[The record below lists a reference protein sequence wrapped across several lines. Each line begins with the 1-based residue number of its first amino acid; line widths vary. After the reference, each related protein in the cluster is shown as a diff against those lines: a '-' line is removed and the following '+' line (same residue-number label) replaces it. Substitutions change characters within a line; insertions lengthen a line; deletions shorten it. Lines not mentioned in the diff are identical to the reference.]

1 MGMRNLVRSKFVV
14 FLVVYFALFWPI
26 YAENATNNTHGN
38 NTLFSRRKNLT
49 KIEHESCEWRDIRPT
64 YSVVAA
70 VISAFLILD
79 GGILFTVGKFKRERY
94 ICLA

>member
-1 MGMRNLVRSKFVV
+1 MGKRNLFVSNFAV
-14 FLVVYFALFWPI
+14 FLVVYSALFWPI
-26 YAENATNNTHGN
+26 YAENGTNNTDGN

-64 YSVVAA
+64 YSIVAA

-79 GGILFTVGKFKRERY
+79 GGVLCTVGEFKEN
-94 ICLA
+94 ITSL